1 MNELSFYL
9 IPIFGAIIGCSSVV
23 VCSWQLRM
31 QLKSIGD
38 ISDEDTFIERKVEQL
53 ISERL
58 DAVVTAFK
66 SQIPMASTFLS
77 QAREDKLKNQ
87 AREELLKIVPD
98 VLMAIPGNLPIERVT
113 DRLWRSMLTSLLLF
127 AAIVGAILG
136 FVEVGILSLF

>member
-1 MNELSFYL
+1 M
-9 IPIFGAIIGCSSVV
+9 
-23 VCSWQLRM
+23 
-31 QLKSIGD
+31 
-38 ISDEDTFIERKVEQL
+38 